1 VSDPKARPYLKNNQH
16 RDGGVAQAVSTCL
29 TSALSS
35 TASADQKKKKKDMQT
50 FFFNFCFSA
59 G

>member
-1 VSDPKARPYLKNNQH
+1 VSDLKNNQH